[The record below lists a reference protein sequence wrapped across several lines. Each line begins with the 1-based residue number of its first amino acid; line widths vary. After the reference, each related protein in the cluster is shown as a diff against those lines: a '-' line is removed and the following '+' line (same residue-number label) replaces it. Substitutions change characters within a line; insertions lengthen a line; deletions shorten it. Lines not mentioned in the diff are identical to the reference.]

1 MILFYAILLKFN
13 RSETFLLP
21 EIILQIFYF
30 CYIKAHLKHKKFN
43 LKDLIIYT
51 YDYKIIIDFT
61 W

>member
-1 MILFYAILLKFN
+1 MILFYTILFKSN

-21 EIILQIFYF
+21 EVILQIFHF
-30 CYIKAHLKHKKFN
+30 RYIKAHLKHKEFN

-51 YDYKIIIDFT
+51 YYYKIIIDFT